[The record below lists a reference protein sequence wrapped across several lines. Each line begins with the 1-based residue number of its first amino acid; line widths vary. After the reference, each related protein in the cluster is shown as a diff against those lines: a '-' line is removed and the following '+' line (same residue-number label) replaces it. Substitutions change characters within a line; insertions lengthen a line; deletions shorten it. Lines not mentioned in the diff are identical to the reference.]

1 MEQQDNWMMQIKKG
15 ILPFVVLLII
25 RKQDS
30 YGYSISMEIEKVLGF
45 EVADGTIYPILMR
58 LCRENMLES
67 YWVQRDRGMPR
78 KYYKITKTGEE
89 YLNKITVLFDNMI
102 VQIKEFM

>member
-1 MEQQDNWMMQIKKG
+1 M
-15 ILPFVVLLII
+15 
-25 RKQDS
+25 
-30 YGYSISMEIEKVLGF
+30 GF

-67 YWVQRDRGMPR
+67 YWVQRDKGMPR

>member
-1 MEQQDNWMMQIKKG
+1 MMQIKKG

-89 YLNKITVLFDNMI
+89 YLDKITVLFDNMI